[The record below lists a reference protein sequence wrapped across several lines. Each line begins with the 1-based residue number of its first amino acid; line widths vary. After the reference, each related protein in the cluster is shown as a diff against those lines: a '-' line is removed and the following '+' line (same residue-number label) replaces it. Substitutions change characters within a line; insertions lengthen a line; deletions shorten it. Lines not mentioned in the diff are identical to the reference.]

1 MDNREFE
8 DDFSTLGE
16 IGSPTPHD
24 DVINKNKSKKINTF
38 LSKSSG
44 KWIIITCVA
53 LAVIVFLTV
62 FFTNDYFKKYRNN
75 FKINIKIIDN
85 RLGISE
91 KLDRMFETYD
101 NGDLKLREEQKASGT
116 TYNNETYLI
125 PFENA
130 SSSAFTLTDDGL
142 VIAKSNFIGRFNN
155 KGEVVWSANTS
166 VVNPILDSE
175 GRYILVAENG
185 GTKICLY
192 ESNKLIFETD
202 AQNTILNASVSSV
215 GDVVVVTEKEFFKGA
230 VEVHNK
236 IGERIF
242 SWSSGASTI
251 ISADISPSGRRI
263 AVAFLD
269 TRSDLVGSVQFFNIN
284 DSESYKKIEIPG
296 TAIFSIKFVGETLNV
311 FGDNRFAGLSV
322 HGDVKWDEAF
332 DGDLS
337 AYSVDKNGNK
347 AAVVDSHNV
356 PLVVT
361 YKKDGKVK
369 NDIRADVLPDF
380 VDINGRQVL
389 YNNTRMILYG
399 KGRKVEKYAATMDVK
414 GLKIIDS
421 KTYLIIY
428 SNSLEFVH
436 I

>member
-8 DDFSTLGE
+8 DDFSIVGE
-16 IGSPTPHD
+16 NLNQNLQADKT
-24 DVINKNKSKKINTF
+24 VKKKDKKPNTF
-38 LSKSSG
+38 LTKLSV
-44 KWIIITCVA
+44 KWISAATIILMVA
-53 LAVIVFLTV
+53 VFLTV

-75 FKINIKIIDN
+75 FIINIKIIDN

-91 KLDRMFETYD
+91 KLDRFFEAYD

-116 TYNNETYLI
+116 TYDNETYLI

-130 SSSAFTLTDDGL
+130 SGSAYTLTDNGI
-142 VIAKSNFIGRFNN
+142 VIAKSNFIGRFNK
-155 KGEVVWSANTS
+155 KGEILWSVNTS
-166 VVNPILDSE
+166 VVNPILDAE
-175 GRYILVAENG
+175 GRYILLAENG

-192 ESNKLIFETD
+192 EGDKLIFESD

-236 IGERIF
+236 IGERVF
-242 SWSSGASTI
+242 SWSSGTNTVI
-251 ISADISPSGRRI
+251 TADISPSGRRI

-269 TRSDLVGSVQFFNIN
+269 TRSELVGSIQFFNIN

-296 TAIFSIKFVGETLNV
+296 TAIFSIKFIGETLNV
-311 FGDNRFAGLSV
+311 FGDNRFVGLSV
-322 HGDVKWDEAF
+322 HGDVKWDETF

-337 AYSVDKNGNK
+337 AYSIDKSGNK

-356 PLVVT
+356 PLVVI
-361 YKKDGKVK
+361 YKKDGKLK
-369 NDIRADVLPDF
+369 DDIRADVLPDF
-380 VDINGRQVL
+380 VDINGKQVL
-389 YNNTRMILYG
+389 YNNTRMILFG
-399 KGRKVEKYAATMDVK
+399 KGKNPEKYAATMDVK

-421 KTYLIIY
+421 TTYLIIY

-436 I
+436 V